1 MHREDDMATEPHC
14 CLMCKLL
21 CAFALVTFVAPVALL
36 SVLALLLEHKGHS
49 STITAFFYALQS
61 LLALLHS
68 EKAATLSLGCPPPR
82 WFLLA
87 AFLSLMGILAMD
99 AMMVQD
105 DKVAV
110 RITLF
115 SASICGSLWLPLVAR
130 VVAVCQSKL
139 DAWPVLMYLCL
150 MTWGGTPTA
159 LSATLYWLVVVNE
172 PDLLILVFSV
182 VAWIVAPALVRPF
195 GTYLISQGSPKA
207 KLAAPSLW
215 VLYCEVCFATL
226 GLPLFVMKPHSSML
240 YALSMAVVLGFH
252 ALRGCHLCQR
262 STCSADLRAERL
274 AIFFDAFAVVIGRTV
289 AYSIYFFMVVYS
301 RVSSGNLSQHNS
313 QSCFVKPTRDVALQI
328 YSCNNSAK
336 MSTLVLLFAI
346 VGLIFIWFSYF
357 LFCISLPYTW
367 SSTAGHVVLPV
378 SESIHSWTFGNS
390 QVKEFNS
397 SDNTS
402 TRSSSSAGLEAV
414 ANFKAVEEGAKLK
427 AEIERLD
434 LEKKAKEID
443 IVLQQLQSELPGSVE
458 KEQAGF
464 AAEVK
469 ANRTDAGINSE
480 GKMRETW
487 STDSTWSCRGP
498 QHGNVKDYLIL
509 YTFVRRYA
517 SNIICLLAFQVALTI
532 TAVHLSQNVPCL
544 IRPSLCEHD

>member
-1 MHREDDMATEPHC
+1 MHHEDAMTTEPHC
-14 CLMCKLL
+14 HVLCKLF
-21 CAFALVTFVAPVALL
+21 CACALVTFVAPVALL
-36 SVLALLLEHKGHS
+36 SVLTPLLQHKGHS
-49 STITAFFYALQS
+49 STITALFFALQS

-68 EKAATLSLGCPPPR
+68 EKSALLSLGCPPPL
-82 WFLLA
+82 WVLLA
-87 AFLSLMGILAMD
+87 AFSSLMGILAMD

-105 DKVAV
+105 DNVAAL
-110 RITLF
+110 IACK
-115 SASICGSLWLPLVAR
+115 SASIFGCLWFPFVVR

-150 MTWGGTPTA
+150 MTWGATPTA
-159 LSATLYWLVVVNE
+159 LSVALYWWVVVNE

-182 VAWIVAPALVRPF
+182 VAWVVAPALVRPF
-195 GTYLISQGSPKA
+195 GTYLISQGAPKA

-226 GLPLFVMKPHSSML
+226 GLPLFVTKPHSSML

-262 STCSADLRAERL
+262 STCSADVRAERL
-274 AIFFDAFAVVIGRTV
+274 AIFFDAFAAVIGRTV

-301 RVSSGNLSQHNS
+301 RVSSGNLSQHDS
-313 QSCFVKPTRDVALQI
+313 QSCFAKPTRSVALQI
-328 YSCNNSAK
+328 FSCNNSAE
-336 MSTLVLLFAI
+336 MSTPVLPFAI
-346 VGLIFIWFSYF
+346 VGLLFIWFSYF
-357 LFCISLPYTW
+357 LFCVSLLYTW
-367 SSTAGHVVLPV
+367 SSTAGQVVLPV

-390 QVKEFNS
+390 KVKELNS
-397 SDNTS
+397 SEDS
-402 TRSSSSAGLEAV
+402 TRTSSSAGLEAV
-414 ANFKAVEEGAKLK
+414 ANFKDVEEGARLK
-427 AEIERLD
+427 AEKQRLD
-434 LEKKAKEID
+434 LEKKAKKID
-443 IVLQQLQSELPGSVE
+443 IALQQLQSELPGSVE

-469 ANRTDAGINSE
+469 ANRANAWITSE
-480 GKMRETW
+480 GTC
-487 STDSTWSCRGP
+487 STDSTWSYRGP